1 MFKKFL
7 LLLCLSFL
15 YQQTLFSHERLSVL
29 PEEFKDDKVAI
40 VGVKYSNY
48 HLEMLNFASK
58 DFDITGVDLKAGY
71 IDLAV
76 SQQQLDFLKSND
88 YSVVIRSEKNLLIAP
103 DSQYK
108 NPQEIE
114 DFLKEMNQTYPEI
127 SKLVS
132 IGNSVEGRNIW
143 AIKISDNPDIDE
155 VEPVVLYN
163 SMHHAREVM
172 TPEIGVDMVEYLL
185 TRYGRD
191 ERVTEWVGDNEIWVV
206 PMLNVDGNN
215 RVWSGDSMWRKNTRN
230 GHGVDINRN
239 YPHEWGACNGSS
251 GSKWSQTYRGPS
263 AASEPETR
271 ALMGLVANIKPVFDI
286 SYHSYSEL
294 VLYPYGCQGQ
304 RTETHQIISKIGR
317 KIGEILDYR
326 PGTPWE
332 ILYGVDGGDVDWMY
346 AAHQVLPYVI
356 ELNSSREGFQ
366 PRYDV
371 WRDRTVEKNRP
382 AWQYLLNRL
391 EGTGVRGIL
400 KNRDGEVMND
410 YSVEVL
416 KINKDLTQTKIQ
428 DYRGNPD
435 GSFHIILNEGEYK
448 LNFRYGARSMMTE
461 TISLNDTRVELNPV
475 IE

>member
-1 MFKKFL
+1 MSKKLL
-7 LLLCLSFL
+7 LLLCISFF
-15 YQQTLFSHERLSVL
+15 YQHNLFSHERLSSV
-29 PEEFKDDKVAI
+29 PEEFQDDKVAI
-40 VGVKYSNY
+40 VGVKYENY
-48 HLEMLNFASK
+48 HLQMLEFASK
-58 DFDITGVDLKAGY
+58 DFDVTGVDLKSGH

-76 SQQQLDFLKSND
+76 SQNQLNYLIQKN
-88 YSVVIRSEKNLLIAP
+88 YSLIVRSEKNFFMAP
-103 DSQYK
+103 DSQYQ

-127 SKLVS
+127 SKMIS

-143 AIKISDNPDIDE
+143 AIKISDNPELDE
-155 VEPVVLYN
+155 VEPVILFN

-172 TPEIGVDMVEYLL
+172 TPEIGIDMVEYLL
-185 TRYGRD
+185 TRYGSD
-191 ERVTEWVGDNEIWVV
+191 EQVTKWVNENEIWVV

-215 RVWSGDSMWRKNTRN
+215 RVWTGDSMWRKNTRN
-230 GHGVDINRN
+230 NYGVDINRN

-251 GSKWSQTYRGPS
+251 GSTWSQTYRGPS

-294 VLYPYGCQGQ
+294 VLYPYGCQGR
-304 RTETHQIISKIGR
+304 RTETHQIISKIGN
-317 KIGEILDYR
+317 KIGEILNYEA
-326 PGTPWE
+326 GTPWE

-346 AAHQVLPYVI
+346 AAHQVIPYVI
-356 ELNSSREGFQ
+356 ELNSAREGFQ

-391 EGTGVRGIL
+391 EGTGVRGVV

-410 YSVEVL
+410 YTVEVI
-416 KINKDLTQTKIQ
+416 KVNKDLTEYKIQ
-428 DYRGNPD
+428 DYVGNPD

-461 TISLNDTRVELNPV
+461 TISLNSSRVELNPV